1 MAKLTDLRKKKRE
14 ELISMLGTK
23 KADLMKVSLEI
34 LQKKEK
40 NVKKPRYLR
49 VEIAQIKTILKESK
63 NEESN

>member
-1 MAKLTDLRKKKRE
+1 MTKLIDLRKKKRE

>member
-40 NVKKPRYLR
+40 NVKKPRHLR